1 MDRREFAKLAG
12 LGGLGSLITLSGIPT
27 SLFAMPSPGL
37 LSCAGVSDRVLV
49 ILRMAGANDGLN
61 MCVPLTDFS
70 TYESLRP
77 NIKLK
82 GVGLTNGVIRLDSTL
97 SSDKDL
103 GLHPAMS
110 AIKGLYDSGKVRI
123 VNAVGYPNFNYS
135 HFAAEDILWAGVDGD
150 YTGSKDTGMLGRYL
164 DKVFP
169 YLSGNPTSA
178 FPDPLAIQMGNT
190 NPLLSYNHTHGT
202 AEYNT
207 TALQAYFNSKFTPL
221 SIPALSDYGKKL
233 DYIKGIE
240 LAASKYY
247 SRVVACFDGGS
258 NSSVTYPNT
267 DLGKQ
272 LRAIARLIKGG
283 SKTKIFQCTI
293 GGFDTH
299 VSQVITGS
307 THTGEHATLLQD
319 VSGSVDAFM
328 KDINNLGF
336 GDRVTMVTFSEFGR
350 KPLENGSVGTDHGN
364 ISPLMVIGNLVNG
377 GVEGRNPDLSKITA
391 APDGRFLASEM
402 QHDYRRVYAS
412 LLQDWLG
419 GDSSVLSAT
428 GIAAFEATKLP
439 TIASAGSAA
448 PSCLS
453 SAFSM
458 GCTDYS
464 TVSEYTLSLKASTG
478 GWDYYGKPGSTEY
491 LFGIE
496 RLPSGAGA
504 NTASFDIEVVYST
517 LECAPGDIGCF
528 KLSSGKEA
536 TLASREFY
544 NTRITS
550 ATKPNGWV
558 NIRWFFEADML
569 SKLNSATTSF
579 AASSGA
585 SGTSPVMWLKKTNSK
600 MKLIK
605 NLRADGLGV
614 HYAVEPMNLGSTGA
628 VSGRAYYQFN
638 QVSRIDGTGAAAFT
652 RVSDLSATDPAYDIP
667 AATPSLKGGLRFN
680 AVTGSFEGYD
690 GANWQPVH

>member
-12 LGGLGSLITLSGIPT
+12 LGGIGSLITLSGIPT
-27 SLFAMPSPGL
+27 SLFAMPSAGL

-97 SSDKDL
+97 SSDKDI

-110 AIKGLYDSGKVRI
+110 AIKDLYDSGKVRI

-135 HFAAEDILWAGVDGD
+135 HFGAEDILWGGVDGTH
-150 YTGSKDTGMLGRYL
+150 TGVIDTGMLGKYL

-169 YLSGNPTSA
+169 YLSGSPTGF
-178 FPDPLAIQMGNT
+178 FPDPLAIQLGNA
-190 NPLLSYNHTHGT
+190 NPLLSYDHSHGT
-202 AEYNT
+202 AEYNAT
-207 TALQAYFNSKFTPL
+207 SLQSYFNAHFAPMT
-221 SIPALSDYGKKL
+221 IPAISDYGKKL
-233 DYIKGIE
+233 DYIKSIE
-240 LAASKYY
+240 LSASKYY
-247 SRVVACFDGGS
+247 NRVLSCFDSGS

-307 THTGEHATLLQD
+307 THTGEHATLLQN
-319 VSGSVDAFM
+319 VSGSIDAFM

-350 KPLENGSVGTDHGN
+350 KPMENGSVGTDHGN

-377 GVEGRNPDLSKITA
+377 GVEGKNPDLSKVSA
-391 APDGRFLASEM
+391 APDGRFFASEM

-419 GDSSVLSAT
+419 GDSTVLTAA
-428 GIAAFEATKLP
+428 GIGAFASTKLP
-439 TIASAGSAA
+439 IITTASSAA
-448 PSCLS
+448 PGCLS
-453 SAFSM
+453 STIEL
-458 GCTDYS
+458 GCTDFGS
-464 TVSEYTLSLKASTG
+464 VSEYPLTLKASSA
-478 GWDYYGKPGSTEY
+478 GWDYYGKPGSPEY
-491 LFGIE
+491 LLGIE
-496 RLPSGAGA
+496 KKPSGTGA
-504 NTASFDIEVVYST
+504 NTASFEIEILYS
-517 LECAPGDIGCF
+517 LLDCSPANIGCF
-528 KLSSGKEA
+528 KVSSGKEA
-536 TLASREFY
+536 MFASREFF
-544 NTRITS
+544 NTKVPG
-550 ATKPNGWV
+550 AMKPNGWV
-558 NIRWFFEADML
+558 NIRWFFDSDML
-569 SKLNSATTSF
+569 TKLNTAGADF
-579 AASSGA
+579 KASSGA
-585 SGTSPVMWLKKTNSK
+585 GSLSPVMWLKKTNSA

-605 NLRADGLGV
+605 NLRTDGLGI
-614 HYAVEPMNLGSTGA
+614 HYAVEPMTFSTTGA
-628 VSGRAYYQFN
+628 VSGKAYYQFD
-638 QVSRIDGTGAAAFT
+638 QISRIDGTGAAAFT
-652 RVSDLSATDPAYDIP
+652 RVSDLSATDPKYDIP
-667 AATPSLKGGLRFN
+667 AATPTLKGGMRFN
-680 AVTGSFEGYD
+680 AVSGTFEGYD
-690 GANWQPVH
+690 GSNWQPLH